1 MCAVSQRKKALSP
14 GGSFTDAA
22 ARASNQ
28 DDFLFRLVH
37 IFLRAVKG

>member
-1 MCAVSQRKKALSP
+1 VSQKKKAFEP
-14 GGSFTDAA
+14 GGSFTDTA

-37 IFLRAVKG
+37 IFLAAVKG